1 MVIGVRRYGGPRNT
15 VMAEGACSVSEPSRE
30 RDCTYIYTLSLPTY
44 VCNGAAKARL
54 RMYRSLAYVILET
67 GLIKDRL
74 RVTVRPVR
82 RGPSASLAE

>member
-67 GLIKDRL
+67 GLIKDRAQDHPIIIWSRL
-74 RVTVRPVR
+74 TYAY
-82 RGPSASLAE
+82 G